1 MLEKISTT
9 SMVLIGLA
17 LLAGGLFIG
26 SKWNTWFPPS
36 QGGTQIG
43 GKAKACKDDKE
54 CPNVAGVDEFGNAIT
69 IKGTCGT
76 QGRCY

>member
-17 LLAGGLFIG
+17 LLVGGLIIG
-26 SKWNTWFPPS
+26 SKWNTWFPAPS
-36 QGGTQIG
+36 QGGTII

-54 CPNVAGVDEFGNAIT
+54 CPNVAGTDEYGNAIT